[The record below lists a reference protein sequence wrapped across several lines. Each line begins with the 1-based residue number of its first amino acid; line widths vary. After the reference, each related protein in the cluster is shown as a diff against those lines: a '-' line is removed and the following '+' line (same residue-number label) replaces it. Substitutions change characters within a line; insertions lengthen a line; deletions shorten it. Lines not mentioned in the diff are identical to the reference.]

1 MRGHCRP
8 HNAELAELAELAGEI
23 AKTRGSDWSSVRT
36 DGGWLDRLVSHSFV
50 NHHHHRDPREISI
63 KFPQIFSFHLKSAG
77 AFEAAADFLSM
88 SPQYFVE

>member
-1 MRGHCRP
+1 MVWSHCRP
-8 HNAELAELAELAGEI
+8 QIPGLAELGEI
-23 AKTRGSDWSSVRT
+23 AKTPGSDWST